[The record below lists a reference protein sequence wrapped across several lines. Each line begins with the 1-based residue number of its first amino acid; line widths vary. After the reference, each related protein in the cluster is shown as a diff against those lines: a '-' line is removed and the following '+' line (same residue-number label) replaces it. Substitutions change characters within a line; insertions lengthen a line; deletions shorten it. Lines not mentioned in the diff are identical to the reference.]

1 MLRQPEPSRQ
11 NASMSRAC
19 TVSDSD
25 SDAGMAPALLA
36 AAKGRPLTATSSLK
50 PGLNR
55 LITATQ
61 ARYRVSASTIRRVLK
76 ALKIPPAPQRNT
88 DTTWRTFLHAQA
100 ATMLATD
107 FFPVRPPGMS
117 ERRALDRWHGW
128 CLPEAAGARP
138 GRPPLRARRP
148 GSRTRYRLQHASL
161 SWLRR

>member
-1 MLRQPEPSRQ
+1 M
-11 NASMSRAC
+11 
-19 TVSDSD
+19 VSDSD

-36 AAKGRPLTATSSLK
+36 AAKGRPLTATPSLK

-107 FFPVRPPGMS
+107 FFHVGPRACSNAGPWTDGTAGACRRRQAPPG
-117 ERRALDRWHGW
+117 RR
-128 CLPEAAGARP
+128 P
-138 GRPPLRARRP
+138 ARRRTAWFPHPESASARVAELTPQVSECP
-148 GSRTRYRLQHASL
+148 G
-161 SWLRR
+161 